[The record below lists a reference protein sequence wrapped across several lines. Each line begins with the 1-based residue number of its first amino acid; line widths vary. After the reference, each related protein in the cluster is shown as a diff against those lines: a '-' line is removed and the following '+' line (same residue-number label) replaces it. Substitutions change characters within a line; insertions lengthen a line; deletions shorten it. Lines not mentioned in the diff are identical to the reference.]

1 MFRSPVRTRTHRPQ
15 YNATTISE
23 IVLSDNCT
31 VSLENGQN
39 LHYPEAMRSFQH
51 FDAGRPEFA
60 PYGFT
65 CEVWEPMRM
74 PRPDR
79 HDEIEINFLDQG
91 RLTYL
96 IGGSRITVESQA
108 VTLFW
113 AAVPHQII
121 HFEDVTH
128 YYVITI
134 PFGWFLQWGLP
145 ENLQSQLILG
155 NVLST
160 QADEAVAALD
170 KTLFDQWHRDLSAS
184 DNEAQEIVLLELKAR
199 LMRLSRSHSRRRP
212 LPVTPRDAR
221 SSLASPNLEKAE
233 LMASYIARNF
243 KTRLLIPEIADSVDL
258 HPDYAA
264 TLFRKTFGTTLNALI
279 TRHRVAEAQRLL
291 ITSDEQIVNIALSS
305 GFDSLSR
312 FNRAFKEMTGTT
324 PSRFRK
330 QCRSGSSHQ

>member
-1 MFRSPVRTRTHRPQ
+1 
-15 YNATTISE
+15 
-23 IVLSDNCT
+23 
-31 VSLENGQN
+31 
-39 LHYPEAMRSFQH
+39 
-51 FDAGRPEFA
+51 
-60 PYGFT
+60 
-65 CEVWEPMRM
+65 M

-96 IGGSRITVESQA
+96 IGGNRITVESQA

-121 HFEDVTH
+121 QFEDVTR

-145 ENLQSQLILG
+145 ENLQTELILG

-160 QADEAVAALD
+160 ETDEATATRD
-170 KTLFDQWHRDLSAS
+170 KTLFEQWNRDLSDADGES
-184 DNEAQEIVLLELKAR
+184 QEIVLLELKAR
-199 LMRLSRSHSRRRP
+199 LLRLARSHNRRP
-212 LPVTPRDAR
+212 PLAVPRGDVR
-221 SSLASPNLEKAE
+221 SSRASPNLEKAE
-233 LMASYIARNF
+233 LMAGYIARNF
-243 KTRLLIPEIADSVDL
+243 KTRLLIQEIADSVDL

-264 TLFRKTFGTTLNALI
+264 TLFRKTFGTTLNSLI

-291 ITSDEQIVNIALSS
+291 VTSNEQIVKVALSS

-312 FNRAFKEMTGTT
+312 FNRAFKEVTGTT
-324 PSRFRK
+324 PSGFRK
-330 QCRSGSSHQ
+330 QCRFGGEYR

>member
-1 MFRSPVRTRTHRPQ
+1 MS
-15 YNATTISE
+15 
-23 IVLSDNCT
+23 
-31 VSLENGQN
+31 
-39 LHYPEAMRSFQH
+39 
-51 FDAGRPEFA
+51 
-60 PYGFT
+60 
-65 CEVWEPMRM
+65 
-74 PRPDR
+74 RPDR

-96 IGGSRITVESQA
+96 IGGNRITVESQA

-121 HFEDVTH
+121 QFEDVTH

-145 ENLQSQLILG
+145 ENLQTQLILG

-160 QADEAVAALD
+160 ETNETIAARD
-170 KTLFDQWHRDLSAS
+170 KMLFDQWHRDLSAS
-184 DNEAQEIVLLELKAR
+184 ESEAQEIVLLELKAR
-199 LMRLSRSHSRRRP
+199 LLRLARSHSRRP
-212 LPVTPRDAR
+212 PHCVTRCDAR
-221 SSLASPNLEKAE
+221 SSRASPNLEKAE

-243 KTRLLIPEIADSVDL
+243 KTRLLIQDIADSVDL

-264 TLFRKTFGTTLNALI
+264 TLFRKTFGTTLNSLI
-279 TRHRVAEAQRLL
+279 TRHRVAESQRLL
-291 ITSDEQIVNIALSS
+291 ITSNEQIVNVALSS

-312 FNRAFKEMTGTT
+312 FNRAFKEVTGTT

-330 QCRSGSSHQ
+330 QCRSAGDYR